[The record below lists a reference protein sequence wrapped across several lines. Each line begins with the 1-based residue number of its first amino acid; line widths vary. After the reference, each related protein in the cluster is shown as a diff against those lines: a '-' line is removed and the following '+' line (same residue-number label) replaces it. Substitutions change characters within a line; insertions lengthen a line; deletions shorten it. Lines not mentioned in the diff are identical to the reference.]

1 MWWEEEFRD
10 VEAEEE
16 EQRESPFD
24 FEFLSLLSKP
34 KVLPMKFSD
43 FVHDHTTD
51 VDYYKIL
58 EVDFDATEDVI
69 RSNYIRLALKW
80 HPDKKKEESA
90 TSRFQEINEAYK
102 VLSDPIKRRQYDE
115 KGVCVIQ
122 DYNAI
127 EYLNRYKGL
136 ILTCNGLD
144 WGFFYSTKS
153 AQDSL
158 VALGGHGKKCV
169 KFLRPLRSVLL
180 ASVLLLFHALMILEL
195 SPHCACRQDPHLNED
210 LLPKGKLASLLPPS
224 SYVSMSQKAMAPNDD
239 CAFSTLLC
247 VEDSS
252 CILGFDNEDD
262 ADDQEEHDLNRFYV
276 RKRCDIYGDLRMG
289 FPSQADE
296 CLVSLVRRE
305 TDHMPRDDYAVRL
318 RSGALDLSIR
328 RDAIGW
334 ILKVHGHYK
343 FGPLSAYLSVNYL
356 DRFFSN
362 YELPKGKA
370 WLTQLLSVACLSL
383 AAKME
388 ETEVPLSMD
397 LQERE
402 TKYAFEAKTIQ
413 RMELLVL
420 STLKWRMQA
429 VTPFSYVEFFLHRFS
444 GGNAPTKVEVFR
456 SVELILSTITG
467 TEFLAF
473 RPSEIAAAITL
484 MVLGETQ
491 DVGIEKAVSCCIQ
504 VAKEKVLRC
513 YEVIKDMEL
522 MRERPPRNDHMS
534 LSSVPQSPIERKAE
548 FSRFNGARNGSGSKR
563 IFRCL
568 AVRSAMGSLAEADEG
583 INHPRRR
590 PRFLCLHGFR
600 TSGAIMRTQ
609 VVGKWPEEVTARL
622 DLVFPDAPFP
632 AEGKSDVEGIFSPPY
647 YEWFQFDK
655 DFMKYTNLDECFA
668 YIEDLMIQHGPFDGL
683 MGFSQGAI
691 LSAALVG
698 LQARGFALTRVP
710 KVKYLIIIGGAKFQS
725 QAVAERAYAAPIDCT
740 SLHFLGD
747 MDFLRKHGEALL
759 ESFVKPYV
767 IRHPKGHTV
776 PRLEANGSFSPM
788 PMANPLYGA
797 GPSRSRE
804 GLISRN
810 AAPSDEIQLRID
822 PMHADLDEEIDGL
835 HRKIRQLKG
844 VAQEIET
851 EAKFQNDFITQ
862 LQMTLIKAQA
872 GVKNNMRRLN
882 KSIIQKEDDERD
894 GGRVC
899 CWTNLVYVFFVKVL
913 SSTLTWVLDSERRAL
928 RHCNITVKDKGSLV
942 LKWHMQN
949 ISDCL

>member
-34 KVLPMKFSD
+34 K
-43 FVHDHTTD
+43 
-51 VDYYKIL
+51 DYYKIL
-58 EVDFDATEDVI
+58 EVDFDATEEVI
-69 RSNYIRLALKW
+69 RSNYIRLALIW

-102 VLSDPIKRRQYDE
+102 VLSDPVKRQQYNE

-122 DYNAI
+122 DYNSI
-127 EYLNRYKGL
+127 YQISTGL
-136 ILTCNGLD
+136 FGGIART
-144 WGFFYSTKS
+144 WKEVRQIPS
-153 AQDSL
+153 AAAFGVACSCSSSFPCVDDSGA
-158 VALGGHGKKCV
+158 VA
-169 KFLRPLRSVLL
+169 PLRMST
-180 ASVLLLFHALMILEL
+180 ANSL
-195 SPHCACRQDPHLNED
+195 SEKEPHLNED
-210 LLPKGKLASLLPPS
+210 LLPKRKLASLLPPLS
-224 SYVSMSQKAMAPNDD
+224 HVLMSQEAMAPNDD
-239 CAFSTLLC
+239 CASSTLLC

-276 RKRCDIYGDLRMG
+276 RKRCELYGDLRMG

-305 TDHMPRDDYAVRL
+305 TEHMPRDDYAERL

-334 ILKVHGHYK
+334 ILKVHAHYR

-370 WLTQLLSVACLSL
+370 WMTQLLSVACLSL

-402 TKYAFEAKTIQ
+402 TKYDFEAKTIQ

-444 GGNAPTKVEVFR
+444 GGNAPTKVEIFR

-484 MVLGETQ
+484 KVLGETQ

-504 VAKEKVLRC
+504 VEKEKVLRC
-513 YEVIKDMEL
+513 YEVIKDMES
-522 MRERPPRNDHMS
+522 MRDRPPRNARIS
-534 LSSVPQSPIERKAE
+534 LSSVPQSPIGVLDAACLSYKSDDFRHATSGAGFGVKVHRDVSATHLKTLNKTVKKRRTTARLSPPAVIEKSQSDLPSLSSSRPKQAFRSKAE
-548 FSRFNGARNGSGSKR
+548 FSRFNGARNGKGSKG
-563 IFRCL
+563 IFRCVV
-568 AVRSAMGSLAEADEG
+568 VRSAMGSLAEADEG

-655 DFMKYTNLDECFA
+655 
-668 YIEDLMIQHGPFDGL
+668 
-683 MGFSQGAI
+683 GAI

-698 LQARGFALTRVP
+698 LQSKGIALTRVP
-710 KVKYLIIIGGAKFQS
+710 KVKYLIIIGGAKFRS
-725 QAVAERAYAAPIDCT
+725 QPVAERAYAAAIDCT

-747 MDFLRKHGEALL
+747 MDFLKKHGEALL

-767 IRHPKGHTV
+767 IRHPRGHTV
-776 PRLEANGSFSPM
+776 PRLDDKSLETMHDFLQKIEND
-788 PMANPLYGA
+788 L
-797 GPSRSRE
+797 
-804 GLISRN
+804 
-810 AAPSDEIQLRID
+810 PSDETSND
-822 PMHADLDEEIDGL
+822 KHEE
-835 HRKIRQLKG
+835 
-844 VAQEIET
+844 
-851 EAKFQNDFITQ
+851 
-862 LQMTLIKAQA
+862 
-872 GVKNNMRRLN
+872 
-882 KSIIQKEDDERD
+882 
-894 GGRVC
+894 
-899 CWTNLVYVFFVKVL
+899 VYM
-913 SSTLTWVLDSERRAL
+913 S
-928 RHCNITVKDKGSLV
+928 
-942 LKWHMQN
+942 
-949 ISDCL
+949 